1 MSTTNQSTLAVKPKL
16 SLKTGTGKILYLKS
30 KPVSKLSAKACAI
43 AKLIAEA
50 PAYEHEGFSWAKG
63 SQEWWAEKLGFSVA
77 TFRRLISEAPFVRDR
92 VIDLDT
98 GKQVTLVRIGKPG
111 QKTKRHLQNIMS
123 ALWRKKVGRRLPSK
137 CFGHLAGLVDH
148 WGHDNAVDRFRL
160 VLNEWQGF
168 MAGVHLEI
176 AQLGDDGKKHYFKY
190 PSTSVML
197 RFWTV
202 GVELHLIH
210 QQAKLANKKDAYH
223 DVPIPF

>member
-1 MSTTNQSTLAVKPKL
+1 MSTTNQSTPAVKPKL
-16 SLKTGTGKILYLKS
+16 ILKTATGKILYLKS
-30 KPVSKLSAKACAI
+30 KPVAKPSAKALAI

-50 PAYEHEGFSWAKG
+50 QAYEHEGFCWAKG

-77 TFRRLISEAPFVRDR
+77 TFRRVISEAPFVRDR
-92 VIDLDT
+92 IIDFET

-123 ALWRKKVGRRLPSK
+123 AIWRKKVGQRLPNK

-148 WGHDNAVDRFRL
+148 WGHDKAVDIFKL
-160 VLNEWQGF
+160 VVNEWQGF
-168 MAGVHLEI
+168 MAGVHIEI

-197 RFWTV
+197 RFWAV

-210 QQAKLANKKDAYH
+210 QQAKSADKKDADYG
-223 DVPIPF
+223 VSIPF